1 MKDLDLAW
9 QQDFDEEFELDVQV
23 EEKNTRYG
31 EEQHVKSNTFPRW
44 PSSVLLKGLGPEAA

>member
-1 MKDLDLAW
+1 MNDLDLAW
-9 QQDFDEEFELDVQV
+9 QQDLKGEIEFNEQV